1 MLGGP
6 GPRLIARPSCA
17 ASAIQI
23 ALGWT
28 GVHRSRERTSPSAGP
43 QDQDYWAPGRS
54 PAIAATRRSRSSP
67 ARCRRQTRSSARSA
81 ATTRPRATSSR
92 WRPRRDQLESRCAST
107 SPGCHPRCSMVW
119 RGVPPR
125 RGVSGRHGSGL
136 VPGSAARNLAKLID
150 EPQST
155 RAWRRGG
162 TWRREHRSH
171 RRGSRWR
178 RRSRP
183 VGEHL
188 DREST
193 RP

>member
-54 PAIAATRRSRSSP
+54 PAIAATHRSRSSP

-92 WRPRRDQLESRCAST
+92 WRPRRDQLESRCVST
-107 SPGCHPRCSMVW
+107 SPGCHPRCSMVC

-125 RGVSGRHGSGL
+125 RSVKQQRHGSVSDRRIEL
-136 VPGSAARNLAKLID
+136 QLKNRRLERLAGRERVVRPAYCWSIQG
-150 EPQST
+150 E
-155 RAWRRGG
+155 REG
-162 TWRREHRSH
+162 TVS
-171 RRGSRWR
+171 S
-178 RRSRP
+178 
-183 VGEHL
+183 VA
-188 DREST
+188 
-193 RP
+193 